1 MNAVFE
7 RRSIRH
13 YTSEDVSEEI
23 VDDLLK
29 AAMSAPSACD
39 QRPWDFVVVR
49 DKDMLSGISKISRQ
63 AEMLNE
69 APVSIVVCGNMGR
82 VNGSCKQFWAQ
93 DCAAATENILIEAQ
107 DRGIGGVWLGFYPVE
122 ERVEK
127 MRKVLHAPENVI
139 PFSVVALGHPAEK
152 PVPVEKFDKE
162 RVHYEKWQIGYF

>member
-1 MNAVFE
+1 MNAIFE

-39 QRPWDFVVVR
+39 QRPWDFVVIR
-49 DKDMLSGISKISRQ
+49 DKNTLSGISKINRH
-63 AEMLNE
+63 ARMLNE
-69 APVSIVVCGNMGR
+69 APVSIVACGNMDR
-82 VNGSCKQFWAQ
+82 VNGSCGQFWVQ

-107 DRGIGGVWLGFYPVE
+107 DRGIGAVWLGFYPVD

-127 MRKVLHAPENVI
+127 N
-139 PFSVVALGHPAEK
+139 EK
-152 PVPVEKFDKE
+152 SSACA
-162 RVHYEKWQIGYF
+162 

>member
-1 MNAVFE
+1 MNAIFE

-39 QRPWDFVVVR
+39 QRPWDFVVIR
-49 DKDMLSGISKISRQ
+49 DKNTLSGISKINRH
-63 AEMLNE
+63 ARMLNE
-69 APVSIVVCGNMGR
+69 APVSIVVCGNMDR
-82 VNGSCKQFWAQ
+82 VNGSCGQFWVQ

-107 DRGIGGVWLGFYPVE
+107 DRGIGAVWLGFYPVD

-127 MRKVLHAPENVI
+127 N
-139 PFSVVALGHPAEK
+139 EK
-152 PVPVEKFDKE
+152 SSACA
-162 RVHYEKWQIGYF
+162 

>member
-1 MNAVFE
+1 MNAIFE

-39 QRPWDFVVVR
+39 QRPWDFVVIR
-49 DKDMLSGISKISRQ
+49 DKNTLSGISKINRH
-63 AEMLNE
+63 AMMLNE
-69 APVSIVVCGNMGR
+69 APVSIVVCGNMDR
-82 VNGSCKQFWAQ
+82 VNGSCGQFWVQ

-107 DRGIGGVWLGFYPVE
+107 DRGIGAVWLGFYPVD

-127 MRKVLHAPENVI
+127 N
-139 PFSVVALGHPAEK
+139 EK
-152 PVPVEKFDKE
+152 SSACA
-162 RVHYEKWQIGYF
+162 